1 MVARRPHHLLRLA
14 VLAVMSVCGLTSESQ
29 TTPSPEVAMRRIIVD
44 FQQGTVNWNYVALPL
59 KQTIYLQTNG
69 TGFYPQ
75 LTALGPPT
83 KVKLLSTI
91 PLPAGFYRT
100 FRVDFNA
107 GGTVWEIA
115 QDFQGVIWGLSF
127 QPAGPEQQPSSSAPE
142 TRNDSD
148 KPAETK
154 GGGNTPSKT
163 PTNKSNACKLYPNLC
178 QEN

>member
-1 MVARRPHHLLRLA
+1 M
-14 VLAVMSVCGLTSESQ
+14 
-29 TTPSPEVAMRRIIVD
+29 D
-44 FQQGTVNWNYVALPL
+44 FQQGTVNWNFVALPL

-83 KVKLLSTI
+83 KVKLLTTI

-107 GGTVWEIA
+107 GGTIWEIA

-127 QPAGPEQQPSSSAPE
+127 QPAVPDQPSSSEPDE
-142 TRNDSD
+142 KNNSD
-148 KPAETK
+148 KPAPTK
-154 GGGNTPSKT
+154 GGGGNTPSKP